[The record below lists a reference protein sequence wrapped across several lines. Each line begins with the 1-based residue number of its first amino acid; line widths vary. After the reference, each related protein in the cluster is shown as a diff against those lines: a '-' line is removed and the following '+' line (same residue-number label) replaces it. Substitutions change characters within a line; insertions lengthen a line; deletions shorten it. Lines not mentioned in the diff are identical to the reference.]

1 MVLLLGASFQLCCFA
16 SLGVYLYGIDQMSDS
31 GWSGCVQGW
40 IEYVFNWTCN
50 LCGYSLRQQISP
62 AWMLKKE
69 DGLVLPVD
77 RVSVSDDFDGA
88 AKPLLAAF
96 AESQLEIFYHQ
107 QGLLLLHLIVMIM
120 LIPSLVAWIQVGNR
134 PIVFNLTEIY
144 ICR

>member
-1 MVLLLGASFQLCCFA
+1 
-16 SLGVYLYGIDQMSDS
+16 
-31 GWSGCVQGW
+31 
-40 IEYVFNWTCN
+40 
-50 LCGYSLRQQISP
+50 
-62 AWMLKKE
+62 MLKKE

-134 PIVFNLTEIY
+134 PIVFSFTEILA
-144 ICR
+144 IVDS